1 MKKSWFV
8 YMMIALAMIVFSFW
22 DHIYPV
28 KIIDVHRSTDSF
40 GYDNIIVDHFPLTD
54 RGRINWWLSQRD
66 MLKKKY
72 NIPSGQRFVLM
83 VWDVGDRYLRDSP
96 REDYFCFPDMK
107 AEKNC
112 IEKNELLE
120 VTFRFPESNK
130 IRFIVGGTRYIMNKK
145 DGSMTKERY

>member
-1 MKKSWFV
+1 MKKSWFL
-8 YMMIALAMIVFSFW
+8 YMAIASLVVIFSLW
-22 DHIYPV
+22 DDIYPV
-28 KIIDVHRSTDSF
+28 KIIDVHRSTNSL
-40 GYDNIIVDHFPLTD
+40 GYDYIIVDHFPLTD

-72 NIPSGQRFVLM
+72 NIPSGQRFVLT
-83 VWDVGDRYLRDSP
+83 VWDVGDGYLRDSLH
-96 REDYFCFPDMK
+96 EDYFCFPDMTSD
-107 AEKNC
+107 KNC

-130 IRFIVGGTRYIMNKK
+130 IRFYIGDNMYVMNTK

>member
-54 RGRINWWLSQRD
+54 RGRINWWLSHRD

-83 VWDVGDRYLRDSP
+83 VWDVGVGYLRDSP

-107 AEKNC
+107 AEKNS
-112 IEKNELLE
+112 LLE
-120 VTFRFPESNK
+120 VAFRFPEDNRIS
-130 IRFIVGGTRYIMNKK
+130 FIVGDNLYVMNNK

>member
-1 MKKSWFV
+1 MKKSWFL
-8 YMMIALAMIVFSFW
+8 YMAIALIVIVFSLW
-22 DHIYPV
+22 EDIYPV
-28 KIIDVHRSTDSF
+28 KIIDVHRSTNSL
-40 GYDNIIVDHFPLTD
+40 GYDDIIVDHFPLTD

-83 VWDVGDRYLRDSP
+83 VWDVGDGYLRDSP
-96 REDYFCFPDMK
+96 REDYFCFPDMTS
-107 AEKNC
+107 EKNC
-112 IEKNELLE
+112 IEKNNLLE

-130 IRFIVGGTRYIMNKK
+130 IRFYVGDNMYVMNKK